1 MTHFTVDVLHASV
14 VRILSSYGRS
24 HTQIMPTC
32 YNLEQSKWETTTPP
46 IIATANHE
54 WKMTRFEFWTWNDF
68 VILDFEVKEG
78 VFSFTYYSVKFR

>member
-1 MTHFTVDVLHASV
+1 MQVSYVFYHHTEDLIRKLCQHAI
-14 VRILSSYGRS
+14 ILNKVNGKL
-24 HTQIMPTC
+24 Q
-32 YNLEQSKWETTTPP
+32 PP